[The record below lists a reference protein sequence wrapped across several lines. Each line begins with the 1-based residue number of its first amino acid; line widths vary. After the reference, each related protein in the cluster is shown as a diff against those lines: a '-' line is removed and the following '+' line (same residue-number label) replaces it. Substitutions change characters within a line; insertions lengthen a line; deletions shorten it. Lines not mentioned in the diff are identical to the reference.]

1 MSFIA
6 TYCNACDVY
15 LWLLCFSEVLRIGKH
30 TCILYCLNL
39 GRHNLLRP
47 GCDAD
52 VKDLLCREGSDLLLH
67 TLRCP
72 RNGEKVEGVFLFAIV
87 F

>member
-1 MSFIA
+1 MRFSF
-6 TYCNACDVY
+6 
-15 LWLLCFSEVLRIGKH
+15 
-30 TCILYCLNL
+30 L
-39 GRHNLLRP
+39 GRRP
-47 GCDAD
+47 LGPADARAGTQERDVSRQEPPPGRQMVRADSAD

-72 RNGEKVEGVFLFAIV
+72 RNGEEVEGVFLFAIV